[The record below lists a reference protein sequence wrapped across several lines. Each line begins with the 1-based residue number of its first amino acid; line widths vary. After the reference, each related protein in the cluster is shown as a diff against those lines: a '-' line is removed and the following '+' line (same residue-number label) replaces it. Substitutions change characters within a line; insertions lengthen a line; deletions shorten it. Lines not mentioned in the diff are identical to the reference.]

1 MGINSAGDV
10 VGYSK
15 GAAGM
20 RAFLWTKTGGMQD
33 LGVLEGGNSSR
44 AFNVNASRAVVGTST
59 SAAGDRAFVWKPQ
72 VGMKDLN
79 EAIPADQRL
88 VLVEAHLI
96 NNRGQIV
103 VMGTRMEDSTD
114 HVPTVADADVCAPAP
129 ATVYLLT
136 PSE

>member
-1 MGINSAGDV
+1 
-10 VGYSK
+10 
-15 GAAGM
+15 
-20 RAFLWTKTGGMQD
+20 
-33 LGVLEGGNSSR
+33 
-44 AFNVNASRAVVGTST
+44 
-59 SAAGDRAFVWKPQ
+59 
-72 VGMKDLN
+72 MKDLN

-114 HVPTVADADVCAPAP
+114 HVVPTVADVDVCAPAP

-136 PSE
+136 PSK

>member
-1 MGINSAGDV
+1 
-10 VGYSK
+10 
-15 GAAGM
+15 M

-44 AFNVNASRAVVGTST
+44 AFNVNASRTVVGTST

-114 HVPTVADADVCAPAP
+114 HVPTVAEADVCAPAP

-136 PSE
+136 PSK